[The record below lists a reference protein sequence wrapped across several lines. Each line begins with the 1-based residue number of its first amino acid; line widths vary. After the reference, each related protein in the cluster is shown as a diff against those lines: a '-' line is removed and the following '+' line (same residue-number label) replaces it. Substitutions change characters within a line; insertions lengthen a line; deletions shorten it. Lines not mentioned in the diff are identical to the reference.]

1 MPVARYQPYLGDSFD
16 RNEYA
21 WLDAMSRTKTAE
33 TDTWPLRECFRIRLF
48 FFVAILTEV
57 IQYALDIRLC
67 FPKRRDAVVISG
79 YRCFAGIV
87 GRQREGEV
95 SLEKIQKIAE
105 IPDTPVDVLFGMKTV
120 PDIKGVC
127 RGRHELHQ
135 ALRAFW
141 RDGLVIKV

>member
-1 MPVARYQPYLGDSFD
+1 M
-16 RNEYA
+16 
-21 WLDAMSRTKTAE
+21 
-33 TDTWPLRECFRIRLF
+33 RLF

-57 IQYALDIRLC
+57 IQYALDIGLR
-67 FPKRRDAVVISG
+67 FPKRRDAIVIPG

-87 GRQREGEV
+87 SRQREGEV

-105 IPDTPVDVLFGMKTV
+105 ISDTPVDVLFGMKTV

-141 RDGLVIKV
+141 RDGLVIEV